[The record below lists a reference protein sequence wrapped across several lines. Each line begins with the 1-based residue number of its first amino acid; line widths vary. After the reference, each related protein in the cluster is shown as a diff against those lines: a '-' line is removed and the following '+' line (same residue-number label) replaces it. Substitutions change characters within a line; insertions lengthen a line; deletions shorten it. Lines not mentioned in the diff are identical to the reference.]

1 MDKIW
6 DRKSL
11 QVGGHWPLWRG
22 WKKRMTTQ
30 NRQKSNAK
38 KIIFFIV
45 ELIFVISVFLYTL
58 YKVLVYYWDAD
69 ITVSVSSQFSPLS
82 FFSLLLSQTV
92 DFVWISACIND
103 VTVNNVK
110 EQIHCCCR
118 NLLICQNCKPWCN
131 TCNTCVAIK
140 CCMVLEQLWKR
151 EPHLERAYNKLCQ
164 RCLSLRSWLAGT
176 KSCWSR
182 KKY

>member
-22 WKKRMTTQ
+22 RKKEWPRRTD
-30 NRQKSNAK
+30 KSRTLKEIK
-38 KIIFFIV
+38 KIIV

-92 DFVWISACIND
+92 DFVWISARIND

-110 EQIHCCCR
+110 EHIHCCCR

-131 TCNTCVAIK
+131 TCNTCVVIK
-140 CCMVLEQLWKR
+140 WCMVLEQLWKR
-151 EPHLERAYNKLCQ
+151 EPHL
-164 RCLSLRSWLAGT
+164 
-176 KSCWSR
+176 
-182 KKY
+182 